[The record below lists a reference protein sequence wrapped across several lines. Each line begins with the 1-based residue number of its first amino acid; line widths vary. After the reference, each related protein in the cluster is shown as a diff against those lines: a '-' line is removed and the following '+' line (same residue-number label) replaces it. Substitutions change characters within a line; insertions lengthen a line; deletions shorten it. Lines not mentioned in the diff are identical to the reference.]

1 MNIEGL
7 EEHLITLKRVTKV
20 VKGGR
25 SFSFSVL
32 VVVGNKKGVV
42 GLGFGKAREI
52 PEAIRKATERAK
64 KTLVVINLY
73 KHTIPHEVVGKFC
86 ASKVWMMPASEGTG
100 ILAGVNLRPVL
111 EFAGVRNILTKTYKS
126 RNSINTAK
134 AAFNCLVQLSS
145 AKYMSES
152 REIAKASEFFN

>member
-1 MNIEGL
+1 MKDLKNI
-7 EEHLITLKRVTKV
+7 LIKLKRVTKV

-25 SFSFSVL
+25 SFSFSAL

-64 KTLVVINLY
+64 KELVAINLY

-100 ILAGVNLRPVL
+100 ILAGVNIRPVL
-111 EFAGVRNILTKTYKS
+111 EFAGVQNILTKTYKS
-126 RNSINTAK
+126 RNSINSTK

-145 AKYMSES
+145 ARYMSAS
-152 REIAKASEFFN
+152 RELGKASDFFN